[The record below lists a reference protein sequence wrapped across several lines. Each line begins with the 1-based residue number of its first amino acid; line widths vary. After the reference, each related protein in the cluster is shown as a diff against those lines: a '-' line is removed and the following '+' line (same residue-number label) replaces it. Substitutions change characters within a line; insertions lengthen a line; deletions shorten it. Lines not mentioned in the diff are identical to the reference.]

1 MIQIILAWLVII
13 ALTATPQVV
22 AYRYFRKTAI

>member
-1 MIQIILAWLVII
+1 MMQLFLAWFAII
-13 ALTATPQVV
+13 VMTATPQVV